1 MSAFFAALAV
11 ALLCRVLLA
20 MGVIPPV
27 SLAVALAL
35 AFSRY
40 FWGAAVIAEVY
51 TLHAFFVVLLLLLL
65 QAWAH
70 GRERRWLYAFSL
82 AWGLSFGNHISTI
95 LLTPGLLCF
104 LLTTEGRQLLR
115 VCILFPMLAL
125 FALGLSVYVYLPLRY
140 LADPPFNYAGYYT
153 ADCEFVR
160 LDLTKP
166 STLLW
171 LVSAK
176 TFHPLIFAYPLQE
189 LLREA
194 WHYGAWLWSNFLS
207 VGFFLGLLGI
217 GVLWKKAHRWLIAQM
232 LLFLANAIFFIGYR
246 VADKETMFLPT
257 YIIWALWLG
266 VGADALFR
274 WTIRSSF
281 DSLPA
286 SRKYAAMLALIP
298 FLLLPLLSLGL
309 NFRYVDL
316 SDDWSS
322 RTFGERILE
331 SVEPNALVIGWW
343 ESTPILQY
351 LQLIEGKRPDV
362 LVINRF
368 NVAQGEIVKLID
380 RAILTRPVYSAIKD
394 PVLAAHYNLVSSGT
408 VYRLKKR

>member
-1 MSAFFAALAV
+1 M
-11 ALLCRVLLA
+11 
-20 MGVIPPV
+20 
-27 SLAVALAL
+27 
-35 AFSRY
+35 
-40 FWGAAVIAEVY
+40 
-51 TLHAFFVVLLLLLL
+51 
-65 QAWAH
+65 
-70 GRERRWLYAFSL
+70 
-82 AWGLSFGNHISTI
+82 
-95 LLTPGLLCF
+95 
-104 LLTTEGRQLLR
+104 
-115 VCILFPMLAL
+115 
-125 FALGLSVYVYLPLRY
+125 
-140 LADPPFNYAGYYT
+140 DPPFNYAGYYT

-189 LLREA
+189 LVREA

-298 FLLLPLLSLGL
+298 FLLLPLLALGL
-309 NFRYVDL
+309 NFHYVDL
-316 SDDWSS
+316 SDDWSRENGS
-322 RTFGERILE
+322 
-331 SVEPNALVIGWW
+331 
-343 ESTPILQY
+343 
-351 LQLIEGKRPDV
+351 
-362 LVINRF
+362 
-368 NVAQGEIVKLID
+368 
-380 RAILTRPVYSAIKD
+380 
-394 PVLAAHYNLVSSGT
+394 
-408 VYRLKKR
+408 